1 MIDETQQDQ
10 AALHALGLLG
20 GDEAAT
26 FRAALA
32 AGPELQTLTADLGEA
47 AAALVH
53 ALPVAKAPPEILTRL
68 LTQIR
73 TERMHAPVPRVH
85 TTVPHTN
92 WQPLALAAGI
102 AIAAT
107 LGFLAG
113 MKISGARSQGQIA
126 GLTAQIA
133 QTESERQRLASLNTQ
148 LKEERGILE
157 KRVNDLRQRD
167 DLSQLQIA
175 TLKSQIKVYAKVVA
189 VAVWDAS
196 GQQGIVQFDN
206 LPAAAA
212 NQDYQMWVIDP
223 RYPAPVSAG
232 VIDTSGGAGGTGVRF
247 KPDQPIAL
255 AKNFAV
261 SLERKGGS
269 SGLPT
274 TVIMM
279 SK

>member
-1 MIDETQQDQ
+1 MIDEAQQDQ
-10 AALHALGLLG
+10 AALHALGLLE

-32 AGPELQTLTADLGEA
+32 GTPELQSLTDDLGEA

-53 ALPVAKAPPEILTRL
+53 ALPAAKAPPEILTRL

-73 TERMHAPVPRVH
+73 AERTPAHASRAYA
-85 TTVPHTN
+85 TVPHTN
-92 WQPLALAAGI
+92 WHPLGLAAGI

-113 MKISGARSQGQIA
+113 MKISGARSQRQIT
-126 GLTAQIA
+126 GLTSQIA

-148 LKEERGILE
+148 LKDERGILE

-167 DLSQLQIA
+167 QLSQLQIA
-175 TLKSQIKVYAKVVA
+175 TLKSQVKAYAKVVA
-189 VAVWDAS
+189 VAIWDAS
-196 GQQGIVQFDN
+196 GQQGIVRFDN

-232 VIDTSGGAGGTGVRF
+232 VIDTSGGAGASGVKF

-274 TVIMM
+274 TVILVGN
-279 SK
+279 